1 MVFKRGVGRDF
12 APAPGGCFEMSR
24 HSACHNWSE
33 VLLAS
38 SEGRQGQMPVLQ
50 CTGWPSMTK
59 NYLFRCQH
67 HCCWD
72 ACRMQGFLTWWYM
85 STTWRLLKTSFWTP
99 HPQFLILQYV
109 WSGTQKSVFL
119 TSSPVMLTLL
129 VWGPHFE
136 SQCSTVYF
144 FYTVLPQFYQEVFK

>member
-1 MVFKRGVGRDF
+1 MWEGILPQLQGDVLKCLDILPVTTEVRCCWHLVREDRDRCLSYNAQDGPLWQRITCLNVSITAAETPVVCRDF
-12 APAPGGCFEMSR
+12 SLDGTWAPPGG
-24 HSACHNWSE
+24 
-33 VLLAS
+33 
-38 SEGRQGQMPVLQ
+38 
-50 CTGWPSMTK
+50 
-59 NYLFRCQH
+59 
-67 HCCWD
+67 
-72 ACRMQGFLTWWYM
+72 
-85 STTWRLLKTSFWTP
+85 LLKTSFWTP